1 MPRIFRIALP
11 VAACAVLIA
20 GCGSDVPSNGVAK
33 IGDTVITKDQFNHWL
48 TAAAPGSAA
57 PGSNVTVPDPPDF
70 TKCVANQAKQPV
82 PKGAKKPTAAQLKTQ
97 CKQQYDALKQ
107 QVMQFLVSAEWI
119 QQEAEKQGVKVSD
132 KEVQKQFADQKK
144 QSFQKPE
151 DYKKFLQNSGMTEAD
166 LLFRVKLDV
175 ISNDVRSKIIKGK
188 DKVSDAQVSSY
199 YNKNK
204 QRFAQPERRDLLVV
218 LTRTKAKADAAKAA
232 LASGQSWA
240 SVAKKYS
247 IDEASKA
254 QGGKLPGVAKGQQE
268 KAFDDA
274 IFSAKKNAITGPI
287 KTQFG
292 YYLFKVSK
300 VTPASQQTLAQTK
313 ETITNLLKSQ
323 NQQKALTEF
332 VKTFRKD
339 YAKKTKCSKAYVIPD
354 CSNAPKTKAGATPA
368 SGGAPQQQA
377 PQQAPPQQA
386 PQQAPPQQAPPQQA
400 PSTGTTTSGG

>member
-1 MPRIFRIALP
+1 MPRILRTFLP
-11 VAACAVLIA
+11 IAACAALIA
-20 GCGSDVPSNGVAK
+20 GCGSDVPPSGVAK
-33 IGDTVITKDQFNHWL
+33 IGDTVITKDQFNHWMQ
-48 TAAAPGSAA
+48 AAAHGSAA
-57 PGSNVTVPDPPDF
+57 PGSQVTLPDPPNF

-107 QVMQFLVSAEWI
+107 QVMQFLVSSEWI

-144 QSFQKPE
+144 QSFQKEE

-175 ISNDVRSKIIKGK
+175 ISNDVRTKIIKGK
-188 DKVSDAQVSSY
+188 DKVTDAQIAAY

-204 QRFAQPERRDLLVV
+204 QRFAQPERRDLEVV
-218 LTRTKAKADAAKAA
+218 LTRNKAKAAAAKAA
-232 LASGQSWA
+232 LDGGQKFA

-274 IFSAKKNAITGPI
+274 IFNAKKGAITGPI
-287 KTQFG
+287 RTQFG
-292 YYLFKVSK
+292 YYVFKVDK
-300 VTPASQQTLAQTK
+300 VTPASQQSLAQTK
-313 ETITNLLKSQ
+313 ETIKNLLKSE
-323 NQQKALTEF
+323 NQQKALNKF
-332 VKTFRKD
+332 VTSFRKD
-339 YAKKTKCSKAYVIPD
+339 YKGKTNCAKPYVIPD
-354 CSNAPKTKAGATPA
+354 CKNAPKTKASTPA
-368 SGGAPQQQA
+368 SGGAPQGQVQTVPQGQA
-377 PQQAPPQQA
+377 PQPTPA
-386 PQQAPPQQAPPQQA
+386 PQ
-400 PSTGTTTSGG
+400 SSGTT

>member
-1 MPRIFRIALP
+1 MPRILRIALP
-11 VAACAVLIA
+11 IAACAALIA
-20 GCGSDVPSNGVAK
+20 GCGSDVPPNGVAK

-48 TAAAPGSAA
+48 NAAAHGSAA
-57 PGSNVTVPDPPDF
+57 PGSNVTVPDPPNF

-107 QVMQFLVSAEWI
+107 QVMQFLVSSEWI
-119 QQEAEKQGVKVSD
+119 KQEADKQGVKVSD

-144 QSFQKPE
+144 QSFQKEE
-151 DYKKFLQNSGMTEAD
+151 DYKKFLQNSGMTEQD

-175 ISNDVRSKIIKGK
+175 VSNDVRTKILKGK
-188 DKVSDAQVSSY
+188 DKVTDAQISSY

-218 LTRTKAKADAAKAA
+218 LTRTKAKAAAAKQA
-232 LASGQSWA
+232 LDSGQSWKT
-240 SVAKKYS
+240 VAKKYS

-274 IFSAKKNAITGPI
+274 IFGAQKGKIVGPV

-292 YYLFKVSK
+292 YYVFDVQK
-300 VTPASQQTLAQTK
+300 VTPASQQTLTQTK
-313 ETITNLLKSQ
+313 ETIRNLLKSQ
-323 NQQKALTEF
+323 TQQKALNDF
-332 VKTFRKD
+332 VKKFRSDYKD
-339 YAKKTKCSKAYVIPD
+339 KTKCAKPYVIPD
-354 CSNAPKTKAGATPA
+354 CANAPKTKSTATTPA
-368 SGGAPQQQA
+368 SGQA
-377 PQQAPPQQA
+377 PQTTVLQ
-386 PQQAPPQQAPPQQA
+386 QQA
-400 PSTGTTTSGG
+400 PSTGTSTSGG

>member
-1 MPRIFRIALP
+1 MLSGLGSPPPTSIPVTTSLFTMPRIFRIALP

-48 TAAAPGSAA
+48 TAAAHGSAA
-57 PGSNVTVPDPPDF
+57 PGSNVTVPDPPNF

-82 PKGAKKPTAAQLKTQ
+82 AKGAKKPTQAQLKTQ

-119 QQEAEKQGVKVSD
+119 QQEAKKEDVKVSD

-144 QSFQKPE
+144 QSFQKDS
-151 DYKKFLQNSGMTEAD
+151 DYQKFLQNSGMTEAD

-175 ISNDVRSKIIKGK
+175 ISNDVRTKVIKGK
-188 DKVSDAQVSSY
+188 DKVSQAQIAQY

-218 LTRTKAKADAAKAA
+218 LTRTKAKAQAAKSAVDG
-232 LASGQSWA
+232 GQKWA
-240 SVAKKYS
+240 TVAKKYS

-268 KAFDDA
+268 KAFNDA
-274 IFSAKKNAITGPI
+274 IFGAKKGTITGPV

-292 YYLFKVSK
+292 YYVFQVQK
-300 VTPASQQTLAQTK
+300 VTPASQQSLTQTK
-313 ETITNLLKSQ
+313 ETIKNLLKSQ
-323 NQQKALTEF
+323 NQQKALNNF
-332 VKTFRKD
+332 VKEFRKD
-339 YAKKTKCSKAYVIPD
+339 YKDKTKCAKPYVIPD
-354 CSNAPKTKAGATPA
+354 CANAPKTKSTTTPA
-368 SGGAPQQQA
+368 SGQSPTQQPAPQQQA
-377 PQQAPPQQA
+377 P
-386 PQQAPPQQAPPQQA
+386 
-400 PSTGTTTSGG
+400 ST

>member
-11 VAACAVLIA
+11 IAACAALIA
-20 GCGSDVPSNGVAK
+20 GCGNDVPTNGVAK

-48 TAAAPGSAA
+48 NAAAHGSAA
-57 PGSNVTVPDPPDF
+57 PGSNVTVPDPPNF

-82 PKGAKKPTAAQLKTQ
+82 PKGAKKPTTAQLKTQ

-119 QQEAEKQGVKVSD
+119 QQEADKQGVKVSS
-132 KEVQKQFADQKK
+132 KEVQKQFQDQKK
-144 QSFQKPE
+144 QSFQKE
-151 DYKKFLQNSGMTEAD
+151 ADYQKFLQNSGMTEQD

-175 ISNDVRSKIIKGK
+175 ISNDVRTKVLKGK
-188 DKVSDAQVSSY
+188 DKVTDAQVASY

-218 LTRTKAKADAAKAA
+218 LTRTKAKAEAAKKA
-232 LASGQSWA
+232 LDSGQSWK

-268 KAFDDA
+268 KAFDSA
-274 IFSAKKNAITGPI
+274 IFGAPKGKIVGPV

-292 YYLFKVSK
+292 YYVFNVQK
-300 VTPASQQTLAQTK
+300 VTPASQQSLAQTK
-313 ETITNLLKSQ
+313 ETIRNLLKSQ
-323 NQQKALTEF
+323 TQQKALNDF
-332 VKTFRKD
+332 VKQFRKD
-339 YAKKTKCSKAYVIPD
+339 YKDKTKCAKTYVIPD
-354 CSNAPKTKAGATPA
+354 CANAPKQKTSTAPA
-368 SGGAPQQQA
+368 SGGSPQSPQPTQQPAPQST
-377 PQQAPPQQA
+377 
-386 PQQAPPQQAPPQQA
+386 
-400 PSTGTTTSGG
+400 STGTTTSGG

>member
-1 MPRIFRIALP
+1 MPRFLRIALP
-11 VAACAVLIA
+11 IAACTALIA
-20 GCGSDVPSNGVAK
+20 GCGSDVPPSGVAK

-48 TAAAPGSAA
+48 TAAAHGSAA
-57 PGSNVTVPDPPDF
+57 PGSAETIPDPPNF

-119 QQEAEKQGVKVSD
+119 KQEADKQGVKVSD

-144 QSFQKPE
+144 QSFQKEE
-151 DYKKFLQNSGMTEAD
+151 DYKKFLQTSGMTEAD

-175 ISNDVRSKIIKGK
+175 ISNDVRTKILKGK
-188 DKVSDAQVSSY
+188 DKVTDAQISSY

-204 QRFAQPERRDLLVV
+204 QRFAQPERRDLEVV
-218 LTRTKAKADAAKAA
+218 LTRTKAKAAAAKAA
-232 LASGQSWA
+232 LDGGQKWA

-268 KAFDDA
+268 KAFDEA
-274 IFSAKKNAITGPI
+274 IFGADKGKIVGPV

-292 YYLFKVSK
+292 YYVFKVDK
-300 VTPASQQTLAQTK
+300 VTPASQQTLPQTK
-313 ETITNLLKSQ
+313 ETIKNLLKSQ
-323 NQQKALTEF
+323 NQQKALNNF
-332 VKTFRKD
+332 VKQFRKD
-339 YAKKTKCSKAYVIPD
+339 YKDKTKCAKLYVIPD
-354 CSNAPKTKAGATPA
+354 CANAPKSKTGTTPA
-368 SGGAPQQQA
+368 SGQA
-377 PQQAPPQQA
+377 PQTAPPTQQTA
-386 PQQAPPQQAPPQQA
+386 PQQA
-400 PSTGTTTSGG
+400 PSTGTTTTDK

>member
-1 MPRIFRIALP
+1 MPRILRTALP
-11 VAACAVLIA
+11 IAACAALIA
-20 GCGSDVPSNGVAK
+20 GCGSDVPTNGVAK
-33 IGDTVITKDQFNHWL
+33 VGDTTITKDQFNHWL
-48 TAAAPGSAA
+48 QAAAHGSAA
-57 PGSNVTVPDPPDF
+57 PGSNVTVPDPPNF

-119 QQEAEKQGVKVSD
+119 KQEADKQGVKVSD

-144 QSFQKPE
+144 QSFQKE
-151 DYKKFLQNSGMTEAD
+151 ADYQKVLKTSGMTEAD

-175 ISNDVRSKIIKGK
+175 ISNDVRNKILKGK
-188 DKVSDAQVSSY
+188 DKVTDAQVASY
-199 YNKNK
+199 YTKNK
-204 QRFAQPERRDLLVV
+204 ERFAQPERRDLEVV

-232 LASGQSWA
+232 LDSGDKWSA
-240 SVAKKYS
+240 VAKKYS

-274 IFSAKKNAITGPI
+274 IFNAKKGKIVGPV

-292 YYLFKVSK
+292 YYVFKVDK

-313 ETITNLLKSQ
+313 ETIKNLLKSQ
-323 NQQKALTEF
+323 NQQKALNNF
-332 VKTFRKD
+332 VKQFRKD
-339 YAKKTKCSKAYVIPD
+339 YKDKTKCAKPYVIPD
-354 CSNAPKTKAGATPA
+354 CANAPKTKTGTTPA
-368 SGGAPQQQA
+368 SGQAPQTAPQQQA
-377 PQQAPPQQA
+377 PQTA
-386 PQQAPPQQAPPQQA
+386 PQQA

>member
-1 MPRIFRIALP
+1 MPRILRIALP
-11 VAACAVLIA
+11 IAACAALIA
-20 GCGSDVPSNGVAK
+20 GCGSDVPTNGVAK

-48 TAAAPGSAA
+48 QAAAHGSAA
-57 PGSNVTVPDPPDF
+57 PGSNITVPDPPNF

-82 PKGAKKPTAAQLKTQ
+82 PKGAKKPTTAQLKTQ

-119 QQEAEKQGVKVSD
+119 QQEAKNQGVKVSD
-132 KEVQKQFADQKK
+132 KEVQKQFQDQKK
-144 QSFQKPE
+144 QSFQKE
-151 DYKKFLQNSGMTEAD
+151 ADYQKFLKTSGMTEAD

-175 ISNDVRSKIIKGK
+175 ISNDVRNKVIKGK
-188 DKVSDAQVSSY
+188 DTVTDAQISSY

-218 LTRTKAKADAAKAA
+218 LTRTKAKADAAKKALDGGQKWAA
-232 LASGQSWA
+232 
-240 SVAKKYS
+240 VAKKYS

-274 IFSAKKNAITGPI
+274 IFGAKKGATTGPV

-292 YYLFKVSK
+292 YYVFQVTK

-313 ETITNLLKSQ
+313 ETIRNLLKSQ
-323 NQQKALTEF
+323 NQQKALNDF
-332 VKTFRKD
+332 VKKFRKD
-339 YAKKTKCSKAYVIPD
+339 YKDKTKCAKAYVIAD
-354 CSNAPKTKAGATPA
+354 CANAPKTKSTTTPA
-368 SGGAPQQQA
+368 SGQAPQQQA
-377 PQQAPPQQA
+377 PQQT
-386 PQQAPPQQAPPQQA
+386 
-400 PSTGTTTSGG
+400 STTPSGG